1 MSPLVIVLVVVV
13 LVLLAG
19 GAWYFMQMRQRK
31 RLSGRFGAEYDRAV
45 HDTGNRKEAER
56 ELERREERVALLDI
70 HPLDADERARYAGEW
85 KSVQARFVDEPVE
98 AVAEADRLI
107 ADVMQRRGYPMGDFE
122 RRSADL
128 SVDHADVVQNYR
140 SGHELA
146 ERSRTGEADTEDL
159 RRAMVHYRALFDEL
173 LEESPRTERQETGR

>member
-1 MSPLVIVLVVVV
+1 MGTLEILLVVVVV

-19 GAWYFMQMRQRK
+19 GAWYFLRTQQRK

-45 HDTGNRKEAER
+45 NETGDRKEAER
-56 ELERREERVALLDI
+56 ELERREERVAMLDI
-70 HPLDADERARYAGEW
+70 RPLDPDQRTRYAAEW
-85 KSVQARFVDEPVE
+85 KAVQARFVDQPVE
-98 AVAEADRLI
+98 AVADADRLI
-107 ADVMQRRGYPMGDFE
+107 AEVMQLRGYPMGDFE

-128 SVDHADVVQNYR
+128 SVDHAEVVQNYR

-146 ERSRTGEADTEDL
+146 ERSRTGEANTEDL

-173 LEESPRTERQETGR
+173 LEEVPRTETRG

>member
-1 MSPLVIVLVVVV
+1 MSPLEILLVVVV

-19 GAWYFMQMRQRK
+19 GAWYFMRLQQRK
-31 RLSGRFGAEYDRAV
+31 RLSGRFGAEYDRVV
-45 HDTGNRKEAER
+45 HDAGDRKEAER

-70 HPLDADERARYAGEW
+70 HPLDADERTRYAGEW
-85 KSVQARFVDEPVE
+85 KSVQARFVDEPVQ

-107 ADVMQRRGYPMGDFE
+107 GDVMQRRGYPMGDFE

-128 SVDHADVVQNYR
+128 SVDHAEVVQNYR

-173 LEESPRTERQETGR
+173 VEESPRTERSETGR

>member
-1 MSPLVIVLVVVV
+1 MGPLEILLVVVV

-19 GAWYFMQMRQRK
+19 GAWYVVRTQQRK
-31 RLSGRFGAEYDRAV
+31 RLSGRFGAEYERTV
-45 HDTGNRKEAER
+45 HDIGDRKEAER

-70 HPLDADERARYAGEW
+70 HPLDADQRARYAGEW
-85 KSVQARFVDEPVE
+85 QAVQARFVDEPVA

-107 ADVMQRRGYPMGDFE
+107 GDVMQRRGYPMGDFE

-140 SGHELA
+140 AGHELA

-159 RRAMVHYRALFDEL
+159 RRAMVHYRALFDDL
-173 LEESPRTERQETGR
+173 VEETPGAERTETRH